1 MMKEGWGGWGVKI
14 SKGGEADYRPELTSF
29 WREEKS
35 YSEELM
41 KVVAAPV
48 RVVQELEHSS
58 SLFDASASNITF
70 ILSHPLPL
78 SLFRSLPLFHSLSLL
93 P

>member
-1 MMKEGWGGWGVKI
+1 MTFPRVALLDQAKWWQWEEPELCHDEGGVGGWGVKI

-48 RVVQELEHSS
+48 KSCARARTQ
-58 SLFDASASNITF
+58 F
-70 ILSHPLPL
+70 IAL
-78 SLFRSLPLFHSLSLL
+78 
-93 P
+93 